1 MTSLLCCCFLL
12 WFLASDLR
20 YLHLLVFTHLLRSSL
35 TKFYIFG
42 DILLYWN
49 FLADLL
55 CLLLTLYRCMSLS
68 LAMVSTVPMAIVSIS
83 MLAHLHL
90 LTILALI
97 AGDLEKCFSFCLAG
111 FLKLQPAEG
120 LGHGDYLP
128 GALVV
133 V

>member
-1 MTSLLCCCFLL
+1 MMLLLCCFFLL

-20 YLHLLVFTHLLRSSL
+20 YLHLLVFAHLLRSSL

-68 LAMVSTVPMAIVSIS
+68 LAMVSTVPIVPMAIVSIS

-90 LTILALI
+90 LTILVFI
-97 AGDLEKCFSFCLAG
+97 AGDLEKCFGFCLA
-111 FLKLQPAEG
+111 
-120 LGHGDYLP
+120 
-128 GALVV
+128 
-133 V
+133 